1 MTNATDLLDHAQDLL
16 GEDPATR
23 AETRYWVREIALV
36 AGITLLLVLDIGAL
50 GCDASLPM
58 LDHVAL
64 HLWGPGS

>member
-1 MTNATDLLDHAQDLL
+1 MTNAADMLDHAQELFGADT
-16 GEDPATR
+16 EER
-23 AETRYWVREIALV
+23 RYWFREIAIF
-36 AGITLLLVLDIGAL
+36 AGVTVLLVLDIGAL